1 MAMEKGY
8 KMSQARFDE
17 LSQELNY
24 LKTTRSDEVAEQIK
38 VARGFGDLSEN
49 SEYDEAKN
57 EQAEIETKIAQ
68 LEETIKN
75 ATVLDDTQLKTD
87 KVSVG
92 NKVRIYNVLDDAEQE
107 FSIVGST
114 EADPFANKISD
125 DSPLGKALIGSREG
139 DTITVE
145 APVGILKY
153 TIIEIAK

>member
-1 MAMEKGY
+1 
-8 KMSQARFDE
+8 MSKQIFVSIDG
-17 LSQELNY
+17 Y
-24 LKTTRSDEVAEQIK
+24 LKLQNELEHLKTVKRAEVAQAIK
-38 VARGFGDLSEN
+38 IARSFGDLSEN

-75 ATVLDDTQLKTD
+75 ATVLDDTQLKAD

-92 NKVRIYNVLDDAEQE
+92 HKVKIYDVLADVEQE

-114 EADPFANKISD
+114 EADPFENKISD

-153 TIIEIAK
+153 TIISITK

>member
-1 MAMEKGY
+1 MAKQIFVSKDG
-8 KMSQARFDE
+8 
-17 LSQELNY
+17 Y
-24 LKTTRSDEVAEQIK
+24 LKLQNELEHLKTVKRAEIAQAIIKARS
-38 VARGFGDLSEN
+38 FGDLSEN

-75 ATVLDDTQLKTD
+75 ATVHDDTQLKTD

>member
-1 MAMEKGY
+1 
-8 KMSQARFDE
+8 MSKQIFVSKDG
-17 LSQELNY
+17 Y
-24 LKTTRSDEVAEQIK
+24 LKLQNELEHLKTVKRAEVAQAIK
-38 VARGFGDLSEN
+38 KARSFGDLSEH

-75 ATVLDDTQLKTD
+75 ATVLDDTQLKAD

-92 NKVRIYNVLDDAEQE
+92 HKVKIYDVLADVEQE

-114 EADPFANKISD
+114 EADPFENKISD

-153 TIIEIAK
+153 TIISITK

>member
-1 MAMEKGY
+1 MAKEFKISALRL
-8 KMSQARFDE
+8 KE
-17 LSQELNY
+17 LEQELFY
-24 LKTTRSDEVAEQIK
+24 LKTTREKEVAEQIK
-38 VARGFGDLSEN
+38 EARSFGDLSEN

>member
-1 MAMEKGY
+1 MAKQIFVSKDG
-8 KMSQARFDE
+8 
-17 LSQELNY
+17 Y
-24 LKTTRSDEVAEQIK
+24 LKLQNELEHLKTVKRAEIAQAIKKERS
-38 VARGFGDLSEN
+38 FGDLSEN